1 MSESMR
7 ERPPCSIKDGCG
19 KSRVCSEG
27 VLTKTQNRLI
37 SSATANYAP
46 FCETSCRSSK
56 PARSSSELRDAMPS
70 VNSPGFAKRPVSN
83 GLPVSVMKG
92 TCKTPFSGSSNL
104 KGLKGWNVVAGPAR
118 GVYNSVSD
126 AFPQESAQSYRDFR
140 PASVTKSTHRVSTA
154 ERALLVGVGWKR
166 APRFPGMP
174 AGEQGREN
182 LSELVEL
189 ARSAGADVAGTVFQL
204 REAADPATLVGRGKL
219 DEIRA
224 EATAHK
230 APLIIFDSNL
240 SPIQQRNIETATDR
254 RVIDR
259 TQLILD
265 IFARH
270 ARSREGQL
278 QVELAQL
285 NYLLPRLT
293 GKGTAMSRLGGKSG
307 GGGAGGAGGGAGRIG
322 VRGPGEKKLETDRR
336 RIRDRVRKI
345 EISIDEVRKQ
355 RALRRE
361 ARNAVPLG
369 TIALVGYTNAGK
381 STLFNAL
388 SRAEVLVSSRMF
400 ATLDPTIRALRF
412 PSNRRVLVSDTVGFI
427 RDLPKG
433 LLTAFRATLEEVQE
447 ASLILHVSDV
457 SNPHHEELD
466 GEVEKILR
474 ELGVDGR
481 PRLPVLN
488 KMDRLTPEERKAVT
502 NGAGKC
508 ADTGNAPVLVSALT
522 GDGIEELLRRMDAEM
537 PTDPLV
543 TLSIRMPLAE
553 GRTLAMIHAL
563 GRVLHSEI
571 DDSHMRLDAEVPAS
585 IAKRLR
591 LKDYSVEETFPR
603 AVS

>member
-1 MSESMR
+1 
-7 ERPPCSIKDGCG
+7 
-19 KSRVCSEG
+19 
-27 VLTKTQNRLI
+27 
-37 SSATANYAP
+37 
-46 FCETSCRSSK
+46 
-56 PARSSSELRDAMPS
+56 
-70 VNSPGFAKRPVSN
+70 
-83 GLPVSVMKG
+83 
-92 TCKTPFSGSSNL
+92 
-104 KGLKGWNVVAGPAR
+104 
-118 GVYNSVSD
+118 
-126 AFPQESAQSYRDFR
+126 
-140 PASVTKSTHRVSTA
+140 
-154 ERALLVGVGWKR
+154 
-166 APRFPGMP
+166 MP
-174 AGEQGREN
+174 AGEQGRES
-182 LSELVEL
+182 LLELVEL
-189 ARSAGADVAGTVFQL
+189 ARSAGAEIAGTVFQM
-204 REAADPATLVGRGKL
+204 RDTADPATLVGRGKL

-240 SPIQQRNIETATDR
+240 SPVQQRNIEEATDR

-285 NYLLPRLT
+285 NYMLPRLT

-345 EISIDEVRKQ
+345 EASIDDVRKQ

-388 SRAEVLVSSRMF
+388 SRAEVLVSPRMF
-400 ATLDPTIRALRF
+400 ATLDPTIRALRL

-427 RDLPKG
+427 RDLPNG

-447 ASLILHVSDV
+447 AALILHVSDV
-457 SNPHHEELD
+457 SNPHHDELD
-466 GEVEKILR
+466 EEVDKILR

-481 PRLPVLN
+481 PRLRVLN
-488 KMDRLTPEERKAVT
+488 KMDRLTLEERKAIS
-502 NGAGKC
+502 NNARKSPGA
-508 ADTGNAPVLVSALT
+508 APVLVSALT
-522 GDGIEELLRRMDAEM
+522 GEGIEDLLRRMDAEM
-537 PTDPLV
+537 PTDPVV
-543 TLSIRMPLAE
+543 TLSIRLPLAE

-585 IAKRLR
+585 IAQRLR
-591 LKDYSVEETFPR
+591 LKEFAVEETFPR
-603 AVS
+603 VLS

>member
-1 MSESMR
+1 M
-7 ERPPCSIKDGCG
+7 
-19 KSRVCSEG
+19 
-27 VLTKTQNRLI
+27 TKTQHQ
-37 SSATANYAP
+37 
-46 FCETSCRSSK
+46 
-56 PARSSSELRDAMPS
+56 
-70 VNSPGFAKRPVSN
+70 VSN
-83 GLPVSVMKG
+83 
-92 TCKTPFSGSSNL
+92 
-104 KGLKGWNVVAGPAR
+104 
-118 GVYNSVSD
+118 
-126 AFPQESAQSYRDFR
+126 
-140 PASVTKSTHRVSTA
+140 A
-154 ERALLVGVGWKR
+154 ERALLVGIGWKR

-174 AGEQGREN
+174 TGEQGRES

-189 ARSAGADVAGTVFQL
+189 ARSAGAEIAGTLFQL
-204 REAADPATLVGRGKL
+204 RESADPATLVGRGKL

-230 APLIIFDSNL
+230 TPLIIFDSNL
-240 SPIQQRNIETATDR
+240 SPVQQRNIETATER

-336 RIRDRVRKI
+336 QIRERVRKI
-345 EISIDEVRKQ
+345 QASIDEVRKQ

-388 SRAEVLVSSRMF
+388 SRAEVLVSPKMF
-400 ATLDPTIRALRF
+400 ATLDPTIRAIRL
-412 PSNRRVLVSDTVGFI
+412 PSNRRVLLSDTVGFI

-447 ASLILHVSDV
+447 AALILHVSDV
-457 SNPHHEELD
+457 SNPHHDELD
-466 GEVEKILR
+466 EEVEKILR
-474 ELGVDGR
+474 DLDVADR
-481 PRLPVLN
+481 PRLRVLN
-488 KMDRLTPEERKAVT
+488 KVDRLASEERRALESQTV
-502 NGAGKC
+502 NAGER
-508 ADTGNAPVLVSALT
+508 APVLVSGLT
-522 GDGIEELLRRMDAEM
+522 GEGIDELLRQIDAAM
-537 PTDPLV
+537 PVDPVLR
-543 TLSIRMPLAE
+543 LSIRLPLAE
-553 GRTLAMIHAL
+553 GRTLAMVHAL
-563 GRVLHSEI
+563 GRVLHTEI
-571 DDSHMRLDAEVPAS
+571 VDSHMRLDAEVPLS
-585 IAKRLR
+585 IVKRLR
-591 LKDYSVEETFPR
+591 LNKDAVEETFR
-603 AVS
+603 APVS

>member
-1 MSESMR
+1 M
-7 ERPPCSIKDGCG
+7 
-19 KSRVCSEG
+19 
-27 VLTKTQNRLI
+27 
-37 SSATANYAP
+37 
-46 FCETSCRSSK
+46 
-56 PARSSSELRDAMPS
+56 
-70 VNSPGFAKRPVSN
+70 
-83 GLPVSVMKG
+83 
-92 TCKTPFSGSSNL
+92 
-104 KGLKGWNVVAGPAR
+104 
-118 GVYNSVSD
+118 
-126 AFPQESAQSYRDFR
+126 
-140 PASVTKSTHRVSTA
+140 
-154 ERALLVGVGWKR
+154 LVGVGWKR

-174 AGEQGREN
+174 AGEQGRES

-189 ARSAGADVAGTVFQL
+189 ARSAGAEIAGTVFQM
-204 REAADPATLVGRGKL
+204 RESADPATLVGRGKL
-219 DEIRA
+219 EEIRA
-224 EATAHK
+224 EATAHQ

-240 SPIQQRNIETATDR
+240 SPVQQRNIEETTER

-285 NYLLPRLT
+285 NYMLPRLT
-293 GKGTAMSRLGGKSG
+293 GKGTSMSRLGGKSG

-336 RIRDRVRKI
+336 RIRDRVGKI
-345 EISIDEVRKQ
+345 QTSIDDIRKQ

-361 ARNAVPLG
+361 ARNAIPLG

-400 ATLDPTIRALRF
+400 ATLDPTVRALRL
-412 PSNRRVLVSDTVGFI
+412 PSNRRILVSDTVGFI

-447 ASLILHVSDV
+447 AALILHVSDI
-457 SNPHHEELD
+457 SNPHHDELD
-466 GEVEKILR
+466 EEVDKILR

-481 PRLPVLN
+481 PRLRVLN
-488 KMDRLTPEERKAVT
+488 KLDRLTPEERKAIT
-502 NGAGKC
+502 NGTERSAGG
-508 ADTGNAPVLVSALT
+508 THVLVSALT
-522 GDGIEELLRRMDAEM
+522 GEGIEELLRRLDAEM
-537 PTDPLV
+537 PTDPVV
-543 TLSIRMPLAE
+543 TLSIRLPLAE

-591 LKDYSVEETFPR
+591 LKEYAVEGTFPR
-603 AVS
+603 ALS

>member
-1 MSESMR
+1 M
-7 ERPPCSIKDGCG
+7 K
-19 KSRVCSEG
+19 
-27 VLTKTQNRLI
+27 
-37 SSATANYAP
+37 ATH
-46 FCETSCRSSK
+46 K
-56 PARSSSELRDAMPS
+56 
-70 VNSPGFAKRPVSN
+70 
-83 GLPVSVMKG
+83 
-92 TCKTPFSGSSNL
+92 
-104 KGLKGWNVVAGPAR
+104 
-118 GVYNSVSD
+118 
-126 AFPQESAQSYRDFR
+126 
-140 PASVTKSTHRVSTA
+140 VSTA

-174 AGEQGREN
+174 AGEQGRES
-182 LSELVEL
+182 LTELIEL
-189 ARSAGADVAGTVFQL
+189 ARSAGAEIAGTVFQM
-204 REAADPATLVGRGKL
+204 RDTADPATLVGRGKL

-240 SPIQQRNIETATDR
+240 SPVQQRNIEEATER

-285 NYLLPRLT
+285 NYMLPRLT
-293 GKGTAMSRLGGKSG
+293 GKGAAMSRLGGKSG
-307 GGGAGGAGGGAGRIG
+307 AGGAGRSG

-345 EISIDEVRKQ
+345 QTSIEDVRKQ

-400 ATLDPTIRALRF
+400 APLDPTIRAIRL

-433 LLTAFRATLEEVQE
+433 LLTPFRATLEEVQE
-447 ASLILHVSDV
+447 AALILHVSDI
-457 SNPHHEELD
+457 SNAHHDELD
-466 GEVEKILR
+466 EEVHKILE
-474 ELGVDGR
+474 ELGVVDR
-481 PRLPVLN
+481 QILRVLN
-488 KMDRLTPEERKAVT
+488 KVDRLKAEERENLKASP
-502 NGAGKC
+502 NGRSDEG
-508 ADTGNAPVLVSALT
+508 PVLVSALT
-522 GDGIEELLRRMDAEM
+522 GEGLDELLRRIDVAL
-537 PTDPLV
+537 PTDPLIS
-543 TLSIRMPLAE
+543 LS
-553 GRTLAMIHAL
+553 
-563 GRVLHSEI
+563 
-571 DDSHMRLDAEVPAS
+571 
-585 IAKRLR
+585 LR
-591 LKDYSVEETFPR
+591 
-603 AVS
+603 

>member
-1 MSESMR
+1 
-7 ERPPCSIKDGCG
+7 
-19 KSRVCSEG
+19 
-27 VLTKTQNRLI
+27 
-37 SSATANYAP
+37 
-46 FCETSCRSSK
+46 
-56 PARSSSELRDAMPS
+56 
-70 VNSPGFAKRPVSN
+70 
-83 GLPVSVMKG
+83 
-92 TCKTPFSGSSNL
+92 
-104 KGLKGWNVVAGPAR
+104 
-118 GVYNSVSD
+118 
-126 AFPQESAQSYRDFR
+126 
-140 PASVTKSTHRVSTA
+140 
-154 ERALLVGVGWKR
+154 
-166 APRFPGMP
+166 MP
-174 AGEQGREN
+174 AGEQGRES
-182 LSELVEL
+182 LSELLEL
-189 ARSAGADVAGTVFQL
+189 ARSAGAEIAGTVFQM
-204 REAADPATLVGRGKL
+204 RDAADPATLVGRGKL

-240 SPIQQRNIETATDR
+240 SPVQQRNIEEATER

-285 NYLLPRLT
+285 NYMLPRLT

-307 GGGAGGAGGGAGRIG
+307 GGGVGGAGGGAGRIG

-345 EISIDEVRKQ
+345 QTSIDEVRKQ

-388 SRAEVLVSSRMF
+388 SRAEVLVSPRMF
-400 ATLDPTIRALRF
+400 ATLDPTIRALRL

-447 ASLILHVSDV
+447 ASLIVHVSDV

-466 GEVEKILR
+466 EEVEKILR

-481 PRLPVLN
+481 PRLRVLN
-488 KMDRLTPEERKAVT
+488 KMDRLAPQERKPIT
-502 NGAGKC
+502 SGAERSGVGG
-508 ADTGNAPVLVSALT
+508 TPVLLSALT
-522 GDGIEELLRRMDAEM
+522 GEGIEELLWRMDAEM
-537 PTDPLV
+537 PTDPVV
-543 TLSIRMPLAE
+543 TLSIRLPLAE

-563 GRVLHSEI
+563 GRVLRSEI

-591 LKDYSVEETFPR
+591 LKEYELEELSR
-603 AVS
+603 VRSRNIE

>member
-1 MSESMR
+1 M
-7 ERPPCSIKDGCG
+7 
-19 KSRVCSEG
+19 
-27 VLTKTQNRLI
+27 TKVQHQ
-37 SSATANYAP
+37 
-46 FCETSCRSSK
+46 
-56 PARSSSELRDAMPS
+56 
-70 VNSPGFAKRPVSN
+70 VSN
-83 GLPVSVMKG
+83 
-92 TCKTPFSGSSNL
+92 T
-104 KGLKGWNVVAGPAR
+104 
-118 GVYNSVSD
+118 
-126 AFPQESAQSYRDFR
+126 
-140 PASVTKSTHRVSTA
+140 

-166 APRFPGMP
+166 SPRFPGAP
-174 AGEQGREN
+174 AGERGRES

-189 ARSAGADVAGTVFQL
+189 ARSAGAEVAGTVFQL

-230 APLIIFDSNL
+230 TPLIIFDSNL
-240 SPIQQRNIETATDR
+240 SPVQQRNIESATDR

-285 NYLLPRLT
+285 DYLLPRLT

-345 EISIDEVRKQ
+345 QASIDEVRKQ

-388 SRAEVLVSSRMF
+388 SRADVLVSSKMF
-400 ATLDPTIRALRF
+400 ATLDPTIRAIRL
-412 PSNRRVLVSDTVGFI
+412 PSNRRVLLSDTVGFI

-447 ASLILHVSDV
+447 AALILHVSDV
-457 SNPHHEELD
+457 SNPRHDELD
-466 GEVEKILR
+466 EDVEKILR
-474 ELGVDGR
+474 DLGVADR
-481 PRLPVLN
+481 PRLRVLN
-488 KMDRLTPEERKAVT
+488 KVDRLSPEERKAIESAAA
-502 NGAGKC
+502 NGAE
-508 ADTGNAPVLVSALT
+508 NSPVLVSGLT
-522 GDGIEELLRRMDAEM
+522 GEGINLLLQRMDIAM
-537 PTDPLV
+537 PVDPLLTV
-543 TLSIRMPLAE
+543 SIRLPLAE

-591 LKDYSVEETFPR
+591 LNEYAVEETFRP
-603 AVS
+603 SLS

>member
-1 MSESMR
+1 
-7 ERPPCSIKDGCG
+7 
-19 KSRVCSEG
+19 
-27 VLTKTQNRLI
+27 
-37 SSATANYAP
+37 
-46 FCETSCRSSK
+46 
-56 PARSSSELRDAMPS
+56 MP
-70 VNSPGFAKRPVSN
+70 V
-83 GLPVSVMKG
+83 
-92 TCKTPFSGSSNL
+92 
-104 KGLKGWNVVAGPAR
+104 
-118 GVYNSVSD
+118 
-126 AFPQESAQSYRDFR
+126 
-140 PASVTKSTHRVSTA
+140 
-154 ERALLVGVGWKR
+154 
-166 APRFPGMP
+166 
-174 AGEQGREN
+174 GEQGRES
-182 LSELVEL
+182 LLELVEL
-189 ARSAGADVAGTVFQL
+189 ARSAGAEIAGTVFQL

-224 EATAHK
+224 EATAHQ

-240 SPIQQRNIETATDR
+240 SPVQQRNIEEATER

-285 NYLLPRLT
+285 NYMLPRLT
-293 GKGTAMSRLGGKSG
+293 GKGAAMSRLGGKSG

-336 RIRDRVRKI
+336 RIRDRVGKI
-345 EISIDEVRKQ
+345 QNSIEDVRKQ

-400 ATLDPTIRALRF
+400 ATLDPTIRALRL

-447 ASLILHVSDV
+447 AALILHVSDV
-457 SNPHHEELD
+457 SNPHHDEFDEEVD
-466 GEVEKILR
+466 KILR

-481 PRLPVLN
+481 PKLRVLN
-488 KMDRLTPEERKAVT
+488 KVDRLSPEERKAIT
-502 NGAGKC
+502 NAVERNACG
-508 ADTGNAPVLVSALT
+508 APVLVSALT
-522 GDGIEELLRRMDAEM
+522 GEGIEELLRRVDVEM
-537 PTDPLV
+537 PTDPV
-543 TLSIRMPLAE
+543 ESLSIRLPLAE

-563 GRVLHSEI
+563 GRVS
-571 DDSHMRLDAEVPAS
+571 MRKCPRPSPSAS
-585 IAKRLR
+585 GSRRMRWRELLLEFFR
-591 LKDYSVEETFPR
+591 SVE
-603 AVS
+603 